1 MFILQVHKPTTDLGY
16 FDHNMP
22 NKSDHQMTKSHKF
35 ENPLRT
41 AN

>member
-22 NKSDHQMTKSHKF
+22 NKYDHQMAKSHKF
-35 ENPLRT
+35 DNPLRM